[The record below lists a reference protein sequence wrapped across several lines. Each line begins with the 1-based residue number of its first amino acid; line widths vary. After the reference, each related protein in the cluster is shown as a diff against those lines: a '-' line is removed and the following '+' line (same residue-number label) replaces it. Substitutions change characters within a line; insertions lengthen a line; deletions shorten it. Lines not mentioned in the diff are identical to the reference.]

1 VGLRTRLGLRPQIV
15 PHTGYGT
22 TTLARLSARVR
33 LARTI
38 LPAPADAGAVATA
51 RAHFRRWVTMELA
64 GMSVDVEVEGHRVLE
79 ATDGQGFLQTALS
92 VDLAPG
98 WHEVHFHLDDP
109 RGAAEATGRLVVP
122 DPDIDLA
129 VVTDVDDTIIH
140 TGLTRGWEMVR
151 QSMLRVEERTA
162 LPGAAELYQRLV
174 VGPPGRPE
182 RPLFYL
188 STSPWNLYDVLADF
202 IALHDFPPGPLF
214 LTDWDWRG
222 LKLFRPPSKSHKTA
236 ALGRLVSD
244 FPHVGLL
251 LIGDSGQEDPEIY
264 AAFAHAAPDRVR
276 AIYIRDAALPGTGQ
290 LLPGRADEVRN
301 LAAELADV
309 GVPMLLIQD
318 SAELADHARSLGL
331 LHA

>member
-1 VGLRTRLGLRPQIV
+1 MRPQIV

-22 TTLARLSARVR
+22 TSLARLSARVR
-33 LARTI
+33 LARTQERVV
-38 LPAPADAGAVATA
+38 DAGAVATA
-51 RAHFRRWVTMELA
+51 RAHFRRWVTMEIV
-64 GMSVDVEVEGHRVLE
+64 GMSVDIEVEGHRLLA
-79 ATDGQGFLQTALS
+79 ATDGSGFVEAALS
-92 VDLAPG
+92 VDLDPG
-98 WHEVHFHLDDP
+98 WHDVHFHLDDP
-109 RGAAEATGRLVVP
+109 RGAAEATGRMVVP
-122 DPDIDLA
+122 HPDTDVAI
-129 VVTDVDDTIIH
+129 VTDVDDTIIH

-162 LPGAAELYQRLV
+162 LPGAAEVYQRLV

-182 RPLFYL
+182 RPVFYL

-202 IALHDFPPGPLF
+202 IELHEFPPGPLF

-222 LKLFRPPSKSHKTA
+222 LKLFRPPSKTHKTA

-244 FPHVGLL
+244 FPDTQLM
-251 LIGDSGQEDPEIY
+251 LIGDSGQEDPEVY

-276 AIYIRDAALPGTGQ
+276 AVYIRDAANPATGQ

-301 LAAELADV
+301 LAAELGER
-309 GVPMLLIQD
+309 GVPMLLVQD
-318 SAELADHARSLGL
+318 SAEIAAHAESLGL